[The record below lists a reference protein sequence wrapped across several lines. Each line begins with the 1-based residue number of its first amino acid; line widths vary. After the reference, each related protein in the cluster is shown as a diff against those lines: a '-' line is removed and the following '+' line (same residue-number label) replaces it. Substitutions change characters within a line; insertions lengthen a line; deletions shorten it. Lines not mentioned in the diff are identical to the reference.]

1 VAKLTY
7 QGAVLEAAPEETV
20 LQALLRGGVEVANSC
35 RAGACQ
41 SCLLRASS
49 GTVPPA
55 AQQGLKSTLVEQGY
69 FLSCLCRPEEDL
81 VLEPAGGLEMEATI
95 VSLDLLSPTVL
106 RARLRTQEPFAYRA
120 GQYVVLR
127 RPDGLARSYSLASLP
142 EEGALELHIRRA
154 PFGKMSGWLFEQAA
168 ANDKVALRGPAGDCF
183 YTAGNAQQPL
193 VLAGTGT
200 GLAPLAGILKDALQ
214 QGHNGPIHLFHGA
227 MRPEGLYLREELREL
242 SDRHANVIYTPVVM
256 EGGEAEGIATGAIDR
271 IITATQP
278 KLGGWRGFLCG
289 DPAVVQTLRKKLF
302 LAGMASREIFADAF
316 VEAPAT

>member
-1 VAKLTY
+1 MAKLTY
-7 QGAVLEAAPEETV
+7 QGSALEAAPGETV
-20 LQALLRGGVEVANSC
+20 LEALLRGGVEVANSC

-41 SCLLRASS
+41 SCLLRSSS
-49 GTVPPA
+49 GAIPAA

-81 VLEPAGGLEMEATI
+81 VLEPAGGLEVAATI
-95 VSLDLLSPTVL
+95 TSLELLTPTVL
-106 RARLRTQEPFAYRA
+106 RARLRTREPFAYRS

-127 RPDGLARSYSLASLP
+127 RTDGLARSYSLASLP
-142 EEGALELHIRRA
+142 DDGELELHVRRA

-183 YTAGNAQQPL
+183 YTAGNQDQPL
-193 VLAGTGT
+193 LLAGTGT
-200 GLAPLAGILKDALQ
+200 GLAPLAGILKDALR
-214 QGHNGPIHLFHGA
+214 QGHTGPIHLFHGA
-227 MRPEGLYLREELREL
+227 LRPEGLYLRDELREMAGK
-242 SDRHANVIYTPVVM
+242 HTNVTYTPVVM
-256 EGGEAEGIATGAIDR
+256 EGGDAEGIATGAIDR
-271 IITATQP
+271 VITATQP

-302 LAGMASREIFADAF
+302 LAGMGSREIFADAF

>member
-7 QGAVLEAAPEETV
+7 QGAAFEAAPGETV
-20 LQALLRGGVEVANSC
+20 LEALLRGGVDVANSC

-41 SCLLRASS
+41 SCLLRSSS
-49 GTVPPA
+49 GAVPAA

-81 VLEPAGGLEMEATI
+81 VLEPAGGLEVTATI
-95 VSLDLLSPTVL
+95 TSLELLTPTVL
-106 RARLRTQEPFAYRA
+106 RARLRTQEPFAYRS

-142 EEGALELHIRRA
+142 EDGELELHVRRA
-154 PFGKMSGWLFEQAA
+154 PFGRMSGWLFDQAT

-183 YTAGNAQQPL
+183 YTAGKSEQPL
-193 VLAGTGT
+193 LLAGTGT
-200 GLAPLAGILKDALQ
+200 GLAPLAGILKDALR
-214 QGHNGPIHLFHGA
+214 QGHTGPIHLFHGA
-227 MRPEGLYLREELREL
+227 LRPEGLYLRDELREMAGK
-242 SDRHANVIYTPVVM
+242 HTNVTYTPVVM
-256 EGGEAEGIATGAIDR
+256 EGGDAEGIATGAIDR
-271 IITATQP
+271 VITATQP

-302 LAGMASREIFADAF
+302 LAGMGSREIFADAF